1 MVKMSN
7 VTSALSSPASNP
19 AVIADN
25 ASITYRVYKGG
36 KPVPRSKRRRVDAK
50 NIKTVNAVKNVSF
63 VVNQGESIGII
74 GTNGSGKSTL
84 LRGISGLEPLVGG
97 TIYASSQPS
106 LLGVG
111 AALIP
116 TLSGERNIELGC
128 LALGYTRE
136 EVKDLAPQIIEF
148 SELEEFIDMPM
159 NTYSSGMAAR
169 LKFSIAASRDHDILI
184 VDEALSVGDN
194 RFRKKS
200 EARIREM
207 RDHAGTVFLV
217 SHQMS
222 SIRDTCQRVL
232 WLNRGT
238 LMMDGDPEEVIGAY
252 EEFLSSKS
260 KPKKKA

>member
-1 MVKMSN
+1 MSD
-7 VTSALSSPASNP
+7 TTQAAPTGGTP

-25 ASITYRVYKGG
+25 ASITYRVYKSG
-36 KPVPRSKRRRVDAK
+36 KPVPRAKKRKVDPK
-50 NIKTVNAVKNVSF
+50 TIKTVNAVKKISF
-63 VVNQGESIGII
+63 VVNRGESIGII

-84 LRGISGLEPLVGG
+84 LRGIAGLEPLSGG
-97 TIYASSQPS
+97 KIYASSQPS

-116 TLSGERNIELGC
+116 TLSGLRNIELGC
-128 LALGYTRE
+128 LALGYTKE
-136 EVKDLAPQIIEF
+136 ETVEMTDKIIAF

-169 LKFSIAASRDHDILI
+169 LKFAIASSRDHDILI

-194 RFRKKS
+194 RFRLKS

-217 SHQMS
+217 SHNMA

-232 WLNRGT
+232 WINRGT
-238 LMMDGDPEEVIGAY
+238 LMMDGEPEETIGAY
-252 EEFLSSKS
+252 EDFL
-260 KPKKKA
+260 KKKK